1 MLKQQEQTIKRFKIQ
16 EWVKLDHGVSFIIQN
31 KNKNNYKKNRKPMT
45 QICFGL
51 SNKVVKNAMV
61 LLTQVKDLPLVLVTI
76 LTLRHHTVSNIPEQ
90 CIHLQ

>member
-1 MLKQQEQTIKRFKIQ
+1 MLKQQEQTIKHFKIQ

-31 KNKNNYKKNRKPMT
+31 KIKIIPKKNRKPMT

-76 LTLRHHTVSNIPEQ
+76 LTLRHHTVRNIPEQ

>member
-1 MLKQQEQTIKRFKIQ
+1 
-16 EWVKLDHGVSFIIQN
+16 
-31 KNKNNYKKNRKPMT
+31 MT